1 MMAFATILECRVL
14 RELTLNSQPELGWD
28 APLVG
33 RNHKDLF
40 FTLPA
45 LVKIAAIVPREHF
58 RGAFDFYALGLE
70 IFVDVH
76 ICLDIDGISQQF

>member
-1 MMAFATILECRVL
+1 MG
-14 RELTLNSQPELGWD
+14 SD
-28 APLVG
+28 Y
-33 RNHKDLF
+33 KDLF
-40 FTLPA
+40 FTFPA
-45 LVKIAAIVPREHF
+45 LVEIAAIVPREHF